1 MGHARNHRLRILA
14 EKSAKT
20 SNVYGDMRQD
30 VSIYEL
36 QLVELKN
43 DKSLLSNIKSEIERG
58 QAKALL
64 IPKYMP
70 YVDGIIS
77 ADQKVNDDIVTTIM
91 TWCFDAYMFN
101 EGLKIAEFAL
111 KHDLDMPDAFS
122 RDTASVVAEE
132 IANSALSKIKTNEPF
147 DLSILLKA
155 NELTEHANMHDPIRA
170 KLFCAIG
177 RCYFNINAW
186 ELAIQYM
193 TKAIE
198 RKDNIG
204 CKEELRKAEKAFAKQ
219 LEEEK
224 HLLKNTN
231 GTFVIDDFGSNVIDA
246 S

>member
-1 MGHARNHRLRILA
+1 MGHARNHRLRVLA
-14 EKSAKT
+14 EQSAKST
-20 SNVYGDMRQD
+20 NEYGDMRKD
-30 VSIYEL
+30 VSVYEL

-43 DKSLLSNIKSEIERG
+43 DKSVLSNVKSEIERG
-58 QAKALL
+58 QAKAFL

-70 YVDGIIS
+70 YVEGIIA

-91 TWCFDAYMFN
+91 TWCFDAQMFI

-132 IANSALSKIKTNEPF
+132 ISNTALNVMKQGQTF
-147 DLSILLKA
+147 DLSVLLKA
-155 NELTEHANMHDPIRA
+155 ESLTEHANMHDQIRA

-177 RCYFNINAW
+177 RCYYQIEDWKSAVT
-186 ELAIQYM
+186 YM
-193 TKAIE
+193 TKAIG

-204 CKEELRKAEKAFAKQ
+204 CKEELRKAEKALSKQ
-219 LEEEK
+219 LEEQK

-231 GTFVIDDFGSNVIDA
+231 GTAVVDDFGSNVIA
-246 S
+246 SS